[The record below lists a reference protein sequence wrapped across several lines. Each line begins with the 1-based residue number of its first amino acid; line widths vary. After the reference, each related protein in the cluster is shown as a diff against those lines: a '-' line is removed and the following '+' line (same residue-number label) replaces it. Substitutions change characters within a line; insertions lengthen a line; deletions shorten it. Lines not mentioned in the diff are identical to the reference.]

1 MSTSSCCICCIT
13 ALHYVFFLFFFH
25 FTDLPTIQKGWIMIP
40 GNPNSFHDKMY
51 GSESALDGPFQMQPG
66 ASFGTRTCEK
76 TKEKG
81 KKRKDINT
89 MHALCRLEL
98 AVNQSGTGIAFF
110 SFPSRY
116 CLEVS
121 LRLVH
126 ARPPEAEQQ
135 CSTLQMIK
143 SGTFGLTGQFW
154 VKKTCF
160 SRGDRWID
168 SRPYV
173 STECYRHR
181 TELFISLGQ
190 SAGCLNRATYIFMW
204 WYIYIYISIYQ

>member
-1 MSTSSCCICCIT
+1 
-13 ALHYVFFLFFFH
+13 
-25 FTDLPTIQKGWIMIP
+25 MIP

-143 SGTFGLTGQFW
+143 SGTFGLTGEFCSYRFELKRHVFHVGTDELTVVRMYLQNVIAIGRNSLFHW
-154 VKKTCF
+154 DRAQGVLIVQRTYLC
-160 SRGDRWID
+160 GD
-168 SRPYV
+168 
-173 STECYRHR
+173 
-181 TELFISLGQ
+181 
-190 SAGCLNRATYIFMW
+190 
-204 WYIYIYISIYQ
+204 IYIYISIYQ